1 MAQTLLTMS
10 DPGADTTTTIT
21 VFLADDN
28 VLVREGVRALIDRQ
42 ADLQIV
48 GVGSDYDETVA
59 GATATAPN
67 VLVTDIRMP
76 PSFNRE
82 GIDAAKEVRKR
93 HPGTGIVIL
102 SQYDDPEYAVALL
115 AEGSAGYGYL
125 LKDNLAQGNQLI
137 EAIRMV
143 ATGGTALDP
152 SIVES
157 LMRPVTSNS
166 ELSNT
171 EESLL
176 AFVAEGKPIK
186 AIAAAR
192 RTTPEAIDAQVE
204 DLFRKLAAE
213 VSAGHQGALDR
224 LRNLHRAIVDREEQG
239 ETLSRLLPGG
249 IAEKLRNEGRRI
261 GETERLN
268 VTVIMSDIR
277 SYSSIAEH
285 ADPSELA
292 GQLNTHRAAMNR
304 AIIGEGGTVMQFV
317 GDAVM
322 AVFGAPVPSDD
333 HADRAVVAAASMHAL
348 QNEIN
353 DTWAL
358 EELPAFGLGI
368 GLSTGDVAAA
378 LLGSEERLE
387 YTLVGD
393 TVNLTQRLQQLASA
407 GETVISEP
415 TKNALSLDIETVEL
429 DAQLVKG
436 RDTPVVSYKILALTR
451 EQPSFSTANEGETS

>member
-1 MAQTLLTMS
+1 MS
-10 DPGADTTTTIT
+10 QPNVDNASTIT

-28 VLVREGVRALIDRQ
+28 LLVREGVRALIDRQ
-42 ADLQIV
+42 SDLQIV

-125 LKDNLAQGNQLI
+125 LKDNLAQGDQLI
-137 EAIRMV
+137 GAIRMV

-166 ELSNT
+166 ELSNN

-249 IAEKLRNEGRRI
+249 IAEKLRKEGRRI

-277 SYSSIAEH
+277 SYSTIAEH

-353 DTWAL
+353 ERW
-358 EELPAFGLGI
+358 EGEGLPAFGLGI
-368 GLSTGDVAAA
+368 GLSTGEVAAA

-407 GETVISEP
+407 GETVISGP
-415 TKNALSLDIETVEL
+415 TKSALVLDVDTVEL

-436 RDTPVVSYKILALTR
+436 RDTPVVAYKILAVNR
-451 EQPSFSTANEGETS
+451 DENPSFSTAQQGETP

>member
-1 MAQTLLTMS
+1 MS
-10 DPGADTTTTIT
+10 DPGADSTSAIT

-42 ADLQIV
+42 SDLRIV
-48 GVGSDYDETVA
+48 GVAADYDETVA

-157 LMRPVTSNS
+157 LVRPVASNS
-166 ELSNT
+166 ELSAT

-192 RTTPEAIDAQVE
+192 RTTPEAIDAQVQ

-249 IAEKLRNEGRRI
+249 IAEKLRTEGRRI

-322 AVFGAPVPSDD
+322 AVFGAPVPSGD

-353 DTWAL
+353 VTWAV
-358 EELPAFGLGI
+358 EGLPAFGLGI

-415 TKNALSLDIETVEL
+415 TKNALSLGIDTVEL

-436 RDTPVVSYKILALTR
+436 RDTPVVSYKILALVR
-451 EQPSFSTANEGETS
+451 EEPSFSSANEGEIS

>member
-1 MAQTLLTMS
+1 MS
-10 DPGADTTTTIT
+10 EPGVDDTTTIT

-28 VLVREGVRALIDRQ
+28 LLVREGVRALIDRQ
-42 ADLQIV
+42 SDLRIV

-125 LKDNLAQGNQLI
+125 LKDNLAQGDQLI
-137 EAIRMV
+137 GAIRMV

-157 LMRPVTSNS
+157 LMRPVASDS
-166 ELSNT
+166 ELSGA

-213 VSAGHQGALDR
+213 VSAGHQGALHR

-249 IAEKLRNEGRRI
+249 IAEKLRREGRRI

-277 SYSSIAEH
+277 SYSTIAEH

-353 DTWAL
+353 VTW
-358 EELPAFGLGI
+358 ETEGLPAFGLGI
-368 GLSTGDVAAA
+368 GLSTGEVAAA

-393 TVNLTQRLQQLASA
+393 TVNLTQRLQQFASA

-415 TKNALSLDIETVEL
+415 TKNALSLDVETVVL

-436 RDTPVVSYKILALTR
+436 RDTPVVSYKILALVR
-451 EQPSFSTANEGETS
+451 EEASFSSSSEGDAP

>member
-1 MAQTLLTMS
+1 MS
-10 DPGADTTTTIT
+10 EPSVDSASTIT

-28 VLVREGVRALIDRQ
+28 LLVREGVRALIDRQ
-42 ADLQIV
+42 SDLQIV

-125 LKDNLAQGNQLI
+125 LKDNLAQGDQLI
-137 EAIRMV
+137 GAIRMV

-157 LMRPVTSNS
+157 LMRPVTSDS
-166 ELSNT
+166 ELSNN

-277 SYSSIAEH
+277 SYSTIAEH

-333 HADRAVVAAASMHAL
+333 HADRAVVAAAEHARPPERDQRDL
-348 QNEIN
+348 GRRGTPGLRSRHRPLHGRGRRRASRIRRTTRVHARRRHGQP
-353 DTWAL
+353 D
-358 EELPAFGLGI
+358 PATPTARVGRRDGDLGTDQERA
-368 GLSTGDVAAA
+368 GHST
-378 LLGSEERLE
+378 S
-387 YTLVGD
+387 
-393 TVNLTQRLQQLASA
+393 
-407 GETVISEP
+407 
-415 TKNALSLDIETVEL
+415 
-429 DAQLVKG
+429 
-436 RDTPVVSYKILALTR
+436 TR
-451 EQPSFSTANEGETS
+451 SNSTRNS